1 MMENASDS
9 HHQEVSKH
17 AAQHSSLLAT
27 PGFFVGELPGIVE
40 CSTQVQFFFPACR
53 HDHA

>member
-1 MMENASDS
+1 MMENAPDS

-53 HDHA
+53 HDIA